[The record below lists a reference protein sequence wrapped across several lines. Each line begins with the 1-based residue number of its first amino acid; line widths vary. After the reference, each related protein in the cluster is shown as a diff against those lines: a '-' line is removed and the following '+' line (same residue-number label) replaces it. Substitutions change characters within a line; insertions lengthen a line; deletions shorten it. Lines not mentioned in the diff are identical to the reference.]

1 MASKK
6 GLRELVSKCLSWLQ
20 HSLPAIS
27 FIIREHTFDKH
38 YFSPSHYFLSTFFR
52 LFSATVR
59 SPSFPYETPATSLT
73 SVRNAPSCYN
83 MPLN

>member
-38 YFSPSHYFLSTFFR
+38 YFSPSHYFLSIFFR
-52 LFSATVR
+52 LFFCNG
-59 SPSFPYETPATSLT
+59 SFSLFPI
-73 SVRNAPSCYN
+73 RNTCDFSHKCA
-83 MPLN
+83 